1 MSHFKSRS
9 FHVLNLV
16 PSAKNMKR
24 LIFESIK
31 SYVSNLSRPMNW
43 VQVAHMGI
51 FHYGATLFQTSNFS
65 YAESNE
71 Y

>member
-1 MSHFKSRS
+1 MLYVTLIPYMSHFKSRS

-31 SYVSNLSRPMNW
+31 SYVSNLS
-43 VQVAHMGI
+43 
-51 FHYGATLFQTSNFS
+51 
-65 YAESNE
+65 
-71 Y
+71 